1 MSNAQLPTPQ
11 APNMQ
16 VNGWLAA
23 LSDAYHMAKRADND
37 WLKGK
42 LQEILVHL
50 GGAPSELKDASA
62 VSAEPGRIA
71 TISIEPDDGNDDVV
85 ITYRDENRQIIDQTM
100 FENDPGSVAS
110 SVATHIQCDA
120 LKGPIKAHLT
130 KLSTLADIE
139 LDIALTPIINDTFD
153 GLDDEEVAMMLVL
166 ARDLVEE
173 LQGN

>member
-1 MSNAQLPTPQ
+1 MSNAQLPNTQ

-42 LQEILVHL
+42 MLEILVHL
-50 GGAPSELKDASA
+50 GGNAPEAAEPTAETS
-62 VSAEPGRIA
+62 EPGRIS
-71 TISIEPDDGNDDVV
+71 TISIEPDAGNEDVV

-120 LKGPIKAHLT
+120 LRGPIKAHLT